1 MVTQMSNISEH
12 VGLVHKY
19 DENCRVWQYPNN
31 IFFAVAEFDQC
42 GYTPAAIFLITI
54 ANQHLYA
61 ALHARTQEE
70 KTLYDPHVATF
81 SQALCW
87 AAALPPV
94 QDEGKMTMSWKS
106 TFKITGIAGMKQFVD
121 SLLSQS
127 QEKSV
132 RHFVYDQRT
141 ALYEVMN
148 YHAVTNFAEWIG
160 VWLSH
165 VGCPRDY
172 GCVAQ
177 DCQYNILDQIYKVS
191 RNRSIEWIQAINR
204 KFRPTRP
211 GISRFCTHRFA
222 YQRKQ
227 FIRKCIKTMSRRKI
241 ATLASNIPTMPIE
254 LCDLIAQYIV

>member
-1 MVTQMSNISEH
+1 MATQLSNSSEKAA
-12 VGLVHKY
+12 VVHKH
-19 DENCRVWQYPNN
+19 DDHCRVWQYPNN

-42 GYTPAAIFLITI
+42 GYTPDAIFLITI

-70 KTLYDPHVATF
+70 KTLYDPHVVTF
-81 SQALCW
+81 SKALCW
-87 AAALPPV
+87 KAALAPV
-94 QDEGKMTMSWKS
+94 QDEVKMMMTWKT
-106 TFKITGIAGMKQFVD
+106 TFKITGIAGMQKFVD
-121 SLLSQS
+121 WLLSKRQT
-127 QEKSV
+127 KTV

-141 ALYEVMN
+141 ALYEVRDSRG
-148 YHAVTNFAEWIG
+148 ATNFAEWIS
-160 VWLSH
+160 VWLHH

-177 DCQYNILDQIYKVS
+177 DCQYNIIDQIDECS

-222 YQRKQ
+222 YQRNQ
-227 FIRKCIKTMSRRKI
+227 FIRKCRQTMTRRKI
-241 ATLASNIPTMPIE
+241 AELEFIIPAMPTV
-254 LCDLIAQYIV
+254 LCDLTAQYIV